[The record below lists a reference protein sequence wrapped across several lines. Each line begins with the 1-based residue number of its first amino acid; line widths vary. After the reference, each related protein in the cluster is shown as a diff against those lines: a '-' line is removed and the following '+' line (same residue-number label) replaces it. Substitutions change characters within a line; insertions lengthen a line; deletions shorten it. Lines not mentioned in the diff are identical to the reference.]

1 MSINE
6 LSVNHKDSGQAGS
19 NMQNHNHSK
28 SLIKNGIVQ
37 NDFMF
42 EELSL
47 NMPADKKKEILDKKR
62 NE

>member
-19 NMQNHNHSK
+19 NVQNHNHSK
-28 SLIKNGIVQ
+28 SLIKNGIGQ

-47 NMPADKKKEILDKKR
+47 NMPADKKKR
-62 NE
+62 NS

>member
-6 LSVNHKDSGQAGS
+6 LSVNHKDQAGS

-28 SLIKNGIVQ
+28 SLIKNGIGQ

-62 NE
+62 NEQI

>member
-6 LSVNHKDSGQAGS
+6 LSVNHKDSGQA
-19 NMQNHNHSK
+19 
-28 SLIKNGIVQ
+28 IKNGIVQ